1 MSGSGFEYML
11 SESGICASGSI
22 SKVMSGK
29 HYNRA
34 MRIHKTMLEALER
47 LLLQCFESTVTSLWK
62 GRARDMMERL
72 AREPNKELLDEVLA
86 DEDSAAVIQQY
97 NHFKDEIR
105 RAEHGKTAKFWITYM
120 DKALLILRFQRATR

>member
-1 MSGSGFEYML
+1 MALNIYL
-11 SESGICASGSI
+11 
-22 SKVMSGK
+22 VMSGK

-47 LLLQCFESTVTSLWK
+47 LLLQYFESTVTSLWK
-62 GRARDMMERL
+62 GRARDMMVRL
-72 AREPNKELLDEVLA
+72 AHEPNKELLDEVLA